1 MKILSCNLGY
11 LLGYEESI
19 GGYIP
24 NGFGAVL
31 GDEATENR
39 STHRFIDMI
48 EAEQPD
54 VVPLIEID
62 RGSLRTITDGQ
73 LTHLTSALRARGL
86 AYHGRIYTKYSPESV
101 VAQLPIFRHLGNG
114 VLLKDDLPTT
124 PHYLESGVKRLVI
137 EVELTDNITLFI
149 VHLSMTPGTR
159 QDQLTEL
166 ADLIDSTTNNRVII
180 AGDFNL
186 FSGLSELDD
195 LIHRTNLVIHSPGDT
210 VPERPIDNYVITNR
224 ALDLFLCSPSITVN
238 DSRVIDV
245 QLSDHRPILLD
256 ITP

>member
-1 MKILSCNLGY
+1 MRILSCNLGY

-31 GDEATENR
+31 GDESTEYR

-48 EAEQPD
+48 ETEQPD

-62 RGSLRTITDGQ
+62 RGSMRTMTDGQ
-73 LTHLTSALRARGL
+73 LVHLTRALRARGL
-86 AYHGRIYTKYSPESV
+86 EYHGRIYNKYSPESV

-124 PHYLESGVKRLVI
+124 PHYLTTGVKRLVI
-137 EVELTDNITLFI
+137 EVELTTTLTLFI

-166 ADLIDSTTNNRVII
+166 ADLIETTTNRVII

-195 LIHRTNLVIHSPGDT
+195 LIHQTNLIIHSPGDT
-210 VPERPIDNYVITNR
+210 VPERPIDNYLIANR